1 MKSIFF
7 ATVALLLSYSNIF
20 AQDLFTIEKGQFVEQ
35 VYGSKLLE
43 EGKDIIDFNNNH
55 LMAGWIELEFEE
67 ETTSIDASLW
77 FISNLGEELLHQSY
91 GQIEYAEIGE
101 GAATD
106 GEFIYLA
113 IRQTQESTM
122 DENVSNSDSL
132 IVLGLDED
140 GVTQWTYKTG
150 IEEGGIAPKDIIIDS
165 DGNIAVLANI
175 LDRRGLPASMVIKLS
190 PSGNLL
196 LRSNAYYGQSA
207 EGTTSYE
214 ITEYE
219 NGYYYTICN
228 DVTDVYPISL
238 LFDMYNAT
246 NLSASAHT
254 SLENK
259 YLYGFTYTNNK
270 DVFAAGYSVT
280 EGDTDAFVV
289 QIDSNLTVASTKRH
303 GLEGTE
309 KLVDIGE
316 SQDGFVAGGV
326 ANNQGEGGW
335 DNYII
340 HLNSTATTVTLTE
353 TMGSEQ
359 DETSNHMRILKS
371 DPKVYFPGMTLGFEE
386 RFGNASISGTL
397 SHPQGPIGANCNYP
411 RVAYVDGLFNFVTS
425 GVGKGNIS
433 GTKSLL
439 TDKTAIINMAH
450 KYNIDY
456 VILYEVDRLFN
467 QWAQTGYHAYDQAS
481 IATYPYPDKPV
492 LEAMNYLVHMLLEAH
507 KDPNGIV
514 FGMAIGGNQD
524 FVTNTIGSI
533 NNVFN
538 GLTNFNAHHAGKITM
553 AVLEWEIWNLPGG
566 EIALESVTVENAFRN
581 SPRVQAIYPNFP
593 LFNPANENYF
603 YSEAVN
609 PPQGVNLSNPQKQE
623 LVSAYNFKLWET
635 RIKYLKQLKIERNRN
650 ANLKA
655 IMDYIP
661 YLTSNTPAVTTF
673 YSSFNENVSSASAGT
688 PILEQQFRDNMAEK
702 LLKTAEADVDAVL
715 LAHYFDPG
723 TNQVISY
730 DLGGSNEFAQNYNSL
745 ATVSGEVLKLIPLFS
760 AEMTNGCY
768 YDQGFFG
775 NWLGGTN
782 TPTYAEGQFTDQL
795 WSTYGALW
803 GTSRPNCPT
812 CYSNTEIKGFGWYI
826 LNCLDDNQLNHQTT
840 FTNFGLSNCNGTG
853 SHVINVETENSQNT
867 ISIFP
872 NPASESFQVNLGTH
886 FIEGEYPNITVF
898 DLNGRIVYSKKANAD
913 QIKINIESLS
923 PGTYIVKVDEQAF
936 KLIKS

>member
-1 MKSIFF
+1 MKSICF
-7 ATVALLLSYSNIF
+7 ATVAMLLSFSNIF
-20 AQDLFTIEKGQFVEQ
+20 AQDLFAIEKGQFVEQ
-35 VYGSKLLE
+35 VYGSTLLE
-43 EGKDIIDFNNNH
+43 EGRDIIDFNNNH

-77 FISNLGEELLHQSY
+77 FISNRAEELLHQSY
-91 GQIEYAEIGE
+91 GQIDYAEIGE

-122 DENVSNSDSL
+122 DENVSVNDTL

-140 GVTQWTYKTG
+140 GVIQWTYKTG

-165 DGNIAVLANI
+165 DGNVAVLANI
-175 LDRRGLPASMVIKLS
+175 LDGSGLPASMVIKLS
-190 PSGNLL
+190 AAGNQL
-196 LRSNAYYGQSA
+196 LRSNAYYGQSE

-214 ITEYE
+214 IIEYE

-228 DVTDVYPISL
+228 DVTDIIPISL
-238 LFDMYNAT
+238 RFDMYNAT

-259 YLYGFTYTNNK
+259 YLFGFTYTDSK
-270 DVFAAGYSVT
+270 DVFAAGYSIT
-280 EGDTDAFVV
+280 QGDTDAFVV
-289 QIDSNLTVASTKRH
+289 KIDSNLSIASSKRH
-303 GLEGTE
+303 GISGTE
-309 KLVDIGE
+309 LLYDIGE
-316 SQDGFVAGGV
+316 SADGFVAGGIT
-326 ANNQGEGGW
+326 NNQGEGGW

-353 TMGSEQ
+353 TMGSEN
-359 DETSNHMRILKS
+359 DETSHHMRILKT

-397 SHPQGPIGANCNYP
+397 SHPQGPTGANCDYP
-411 RVAYVDGLFNFVTS
+411 RVAYVDGLFNFSTS
-425 GVGKGNIS
+425 VADKGNLI

-439 TDKTAIINMAH
+439 TNKTAIIDMAH

-467 QWAQTGYHAYDQAS
+467 QWAQTGYHKYDQAS
-481 IATYPYPDKPV
+481 IASYPHADKPV
-492 LEAMNYLVHMLLEAH
+492 LEAMNHLVHMLLEAH

-514 FGMAIGGNQD
+514 FGIAIGGNQD
-524 FVTNTIGSI
+524 FVTNAIGSI

-553 AVLEWEIWNLPGG
+553 AVLEWEIWNLPGR
-566 EIALESVTVENAFRN
+566 EHLLESVAVENAFRN
-581 SPRVQAIYPNFP
+581 SPRVQALYPGFP
-593 LFNPANENYF
+593 TFDPNIGNYF
-603 YSEAVN
+603 YSEVVN
-609 PPQGVNLSNPQKQE
+609 PPQTVTLSNAIKQE

-635 RIKYLKQLKIERNRN
+635 RITYLKQLKAERNRN

-655 IMDYIP
+655 TMDYIY

-673 YSSFNENVSSASAGT
+673 YSSYNESISTASAGT
-688 PILEQQFRDNMAEK
+688 TIPEPQFRDNMAEK
-702 LLKTAEADVDAVL
+702 LLKTSEADLDAVL
-715 LAHYFDPG
+715 LANYFNPG
-723 TNQVISY
+723 TGPVISY
-730 DLGGSNEFAQNYNSL
+730 NLGDTNEFAKNYSSL
-745 ATVSGEVLKLIPLFS
+745 ATVSGEVLNLIPLFS

-775 NWLGGTN
+775 NWLGGTH
-782 TPTYAEGQFTDQL
+782 TPAYAEGQFTDQM

-803 GTSRPNCPT
+803 GSSRPNCPT
-812 CYSNTEIKGFGWYI
+812 CFTNTEIKGFGWYI
-826 LNCLDDNQLNHQTT
+826 LNCLEDNQVNHQST

-853 SHVINVETENSQNT
+853 SHIIGLEVESNQNQF
-867 ISIFP
+867 SIFP
-872 NPASESFQVNLGTH
+872 NPASESFQVNFSEL
-886 FIEGEYPNITVF
+886 FNKGEHPTITVF
-898 DLNGRIVYSKKANAD
+898 DLNGRIVYTKKANTN
-913 QIKINIESLS
+913 QVNINIGHLS
-923 PGTYIVKVDEQAF
+923 SGTYIVKVNEQAS